1 MINESLRHRIWC
13 GLLLVLPLGVSLT
26 GCLHDA
32 GPPVA
37 GVDPSEEEQIQASLA
52 KLNADDR
59 KAAEEQRLCPVT
71 DARLGI
77 MGAPVKVTVNDQDV
91 WICCAGCKTELEE
104 HPDQYL
110 GKLKKS
116 AN

>member
-1 MINESLRHRIWC
+1 MTKKSVCRGIGC
-13 GLLLVLPLGVSLT
+13 GLLLLFPLWASST
-26 GCLHDA
+26 GCHHE

-37 GVDPSEEEQIQASLA
+37 GVDPSEEDQIKESLA

-59 KAAEEQRLCPVT
+59 KAAEAQRICPVT

-77 MGAPVKVTVNDQDV
+77 MGAPVKVSVKDQDV

-104 HPDQYL
+104 HADQYL
-110 GKLKKS
+110 GKLKK
-116 AN
+116 